1 MGSNTAV
8 KHCFHSYVA
17 AKKREDDFA
26 DSQMMLSL
34 IVSIPLDLPVDHLLP
49 YFNDSGTSC

>member
-34 IVSIPLDLPVDHLLP
+34 IVSTPLDLPVDHLLP